1 MNQALVLSVTSK
13 ALILVL
19 VLSMPPILMATVV
32 GLLISLIQ
40 ALTQVQEQTLGF
52 AVKLVFVIF
61 VLSLT
66 TYWIGNEVLEYTNY
80 LFENFQDLAKA

>member
-1 MNQALVLSVTSK
+1 MNGSLILSVTSK

-19 VLSMPPILMATVV
+19 VLSMPPILVATMV

-40 ALTQVQEQTLGF
+40 ALTQIQEQTLGF
-52 AVKLVFVIF
+52 AVKLIFVIM

-66 TYWIGNEVLEYTNY
+66 TYWIGGEILEFTNY
-80 LFENFQDLAKA
+80 LFNGFPTLAQ